1 MSKYNNK
8 KYEDAVE
15 NIGLWKSEKIIF
27 NKYFN
32 KEDKLLDIGCGTGR
46 VTISLFKEGYINIVG
61 LDIEEEFI
69 KYAKN
74 INKDI
79 PFYCESILNTH
90 FEDNIFNNA
99 IFSFNGLMT
108 LSKENQIKALNEIS
122 RILKNDGYFIF
133 TTYDYLSYSGEKE
146 LSKQLIN
153 NNTGLTLYIPTIE
166 EIKELIKKSNFK
178 LIEYCNR
185 KEIAEENELVKE
197 FSGDDK
203 EINTIFWIVK
213 NNK

>member
-27 NKYFN
+27 NKYLN

-185 KEIAEENELVKE
+185 KEIVEENELVKE

>member
-1 MSKYNNK
+1 
-8 KYEDAVE
+8 
-15 NIGLWKSEKIIF
+15 
-27 NKYFN
+27 
-32 KEDKLLDIGCGTGR
+32 
-46 VTISLFKEGYINIVG
+46 
-61 LDIEEEFI
+61 
-69 KYAKN
+69 
-74 INKDI
+74 
-79 PFYCESILNTH
+79 
-90 FEDNIFNNA
+90 
-99 IFSFNGLMT
+99 MT

-185 KEIAEENELVKE
+185 KEIVEENELVKE